1 MLKKPNMRV
10 NINEHMHIHI
20 TTTTIISCVFK
31 IESL

>member
-20 TTTTIISCVFK
+20 TTAAIISCVFK
-31 IESL
+31 NESL